1 MARLVTSGGEVRDH
15 PTADINGPDGITA
28 GATATTTDTT
38 NQRSGLA
45 CLACA
50 GTAAN
55 TSFRQW
61 AFTAPALGA
70 QVYGR
75 VYFQVDALPT
85 SSEGRVVHDRSGG
98 TRSCPLAEHHGHA
111 PAVERRRGGADRRR
125 RATTVARQASGTC
138 VQLRL
143 LINTGAVDQA
153 EMLRSPTISPA
164 VAGRVDQRGRR

>member
-61 AFTAPALGA
+61 SFTAPALGA

-75 VYFQVDALPT
+75 AYFQVDTLPT
-85 SSEGRVVHDRSGG
+85 SASLQKVASFATVDRDGV
-98 TRSCPLAEHHGHA
+98 L
-111 PAVERRRGGADRRR
+111 VY
-125 RATTVARQASGTC
+125 ASG
-138 VQLRL
+138 
-143 LINTGAVDQA
+143 
-153 EMLRSPTISPA
+153 
-164 VAGRVDQRGRR
+164 

>member
-1 MARLVTSGGEVRDH
+1 MARLITSGGEVRDH
-15 PTADINGPDGITA
+15 PTADINSPDGITA

-61 AFTAPALGA
+61 TFTAPALGA

-75 VYFQVDALPT
+75 VYFRVGALPAST
-85 SSEGRVVHDRSGG
+85 QKIAAL
-98 TRSCPLAEHHGHA
+98 TTAA
-111 PAVERRRGGADRRR
+111 GGALIS
-125 RATTVARQASGTC
+125 AR
-138 VQLRL
+138 L
-143 LINTGAVDQA
+143 
-153 EMLRSPTISPA
+153 
-164 VAGRVDQRGRR
+164 

>member
-15 PTADINGPDGITA
+15 PTADINSPDGITA

-75 VYFQVDALPT
+75 VYFQVDTLPASLQKVATFTTAAAGALVSVRLNSTGTLSCGTTPERPGSASHPRL
-85 SSEGRVVHDRSGG
+85 SSRLVSGTASRSG
-98 TRSCPLAEHHGHA
+98 C
-111 PAVERRRGGADRRR
+111 
-125 RATTVARQASGTC
+125 
-138 VQLRL
+138 
-143 LINTGAVDQA
+143 
-153 EMLRSPTISPA
+153 
-164 VAGRVDQRGRR
+164 